1 VFRAAVRGRPLRFR
15 LVGINNQNFVMQD
28 EETGSWWQQVTGEA
42 LFGPMQG
49 ERLELVAHD
58 EVSFAIWKADHP
70 TGRVLRPDPE
80 IERRQAYAPADWD
93 DTMAGR
99 PTVTVLPA
107 DSPLPARTLVV
118 GVDVNGEQ
126 KAYPLDRVREARAL
140 LDTVGGVPILVVV
153 ADDGRSVRAFDRRVA
168 GSDRE
173 FVLVPGTGLPMLVD
187 LATNSR
193 WTFAGEAVDG
203 PSTGAR
209 LARVPFLL
217 DYWFDWQTYHPDT
230 TVHREWR
237 PRPRP

>member
-1 VFRAAVRGRPLRFR
+1 
-15 LVGINNQNFVMQD
+15 
-28 EETGSWWQQVTGEA
+28 
-42 LFGPMQG
+42 
-49 ERLELVAHD
+49 
-58 EVSFAIWKADHP
+58 
-70 TGRVLRPDPE
+70 
-80 IERRQAYAPADWD
+80 
-93 DTMAGR
+93 
-99 PTVTVLPA
+99 
-107 DSPLPARTLVV
+107 
-118 GVDVNGEQ
+118 
-126 KAYPLDRVREARAL
+126 
-140 LDTVGGVPILVVV
+140 VGGVPILVVV

-217 DYWFDWQTYHPDT
+217 DYWFDWQTYHPAT